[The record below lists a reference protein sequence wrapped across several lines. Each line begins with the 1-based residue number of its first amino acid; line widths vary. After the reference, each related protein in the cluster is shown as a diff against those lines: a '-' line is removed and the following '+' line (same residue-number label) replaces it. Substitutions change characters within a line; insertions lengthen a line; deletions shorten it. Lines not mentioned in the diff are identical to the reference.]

1 MRINTGDI
9 AGMRKWANKD
19 RDDNSFLGK
28 FNQEVGGPI
37 LAIGAGIGAVIQ
49 ISVIIKEIAKGF
61 KR

>member
-9 AGMRKWANKD
+9 SGMRKWTNGD
-19 RDDNSFLGK
+19 REDTSFLGK
-28 FNQEVGGPI
+28 YHKEVGGPI

-61 KR
+61 KK